1 MSGQPDLDR
10 RASRRRFLIGAAGV
24 AGAAGAAG
32 AAMADDAGSSDHGA
46 GDHGANHRGRRRG
59 EMRGACLPF
68 HGVHQQGIATP
79 AQPHTYFAAFDV
91 TAESRQDLAD
101 LMRSWTAAAALLTR
115 GEPLGEAGAD
125 PGAPPA
131 DTGEALDLPPSRL
144 TLTFGLGPSL
154 FARDGVDRF
163 GLAARRPE
171 AFVDLPRFV
180 GDQLI
185 PERTGGDLCV
195 QACADDPQAAFR
207 AVRQLG
213 RVAGDKARIRWV
225 QAGFV
230 SGARDGASPRNLM
243 GFKDGSMNPDVN
255 DAAVMDRHVWVGE
268 EGGAWMRGGT
278 YMVARPTRIA
288 LEHWD
293 RMKLAFQEQTVGRRK
308 LTGAPL
314 GARHERDPL
323 PLDAVDADGNPV
335 IAENAHVRLAA
346 PETNDGAQILRRSYS
361 YDNGVSFVAERWP
374 PWRQGLELD
383 VGLLFICHQRDPRAG
398 FIKIFERMSRFDMMN
413 QFVTPI
419 AGGLFACPGGVA
431 PGRYLAED
439 LFERA

>member
-1 MSGQPDLDR
+1 VSGPTGPDI

-32 AAMADDAGSSDHGA
+32 AATPRDHA
-46 GDHGANHRGRRRG
+46 ALGDTAREHGRR
-59 EMRGACLPF
+59 GARLPF
-68 HGVHQQGIATP
+68 YGAHQQGVATP
-79 AQPHTYFAAFDV
+79 AQSHTYFAAFEV
-91 TAESRQDLAD
+91 TAETREDLAN
-101 LMRSWTAAAALLTR
+101 LMRAWTAAAVLLTQ
-115 GEPLGEAGAD
+115 GAPLDGGTQAD
-125 PGAPPA
+125 PAEPAA
-131 DTGEALDLPPSRL
+131 DTGEALDLSPSRL
-144 TLTFGLGPSL
+144 TLTFGFGPTL
-154 FARDGVDRF
+154 FTRGGLDRF
-163 GLAARRPE
+163 GLTARRPE

-185 PERTGGDLCV
+185 EARTGGDLCV
-195 QACADDPQAAFR
+195 QACADDPQAAFH

-213 RVAGDKARIRWV
+213 RIADGRAKIRWV

-230 SGARDGASPRNLM
+230 SGADGGASPRNLM
-243 GFKDGSMNPDVN
+243 GFKDGSLNADVR

-293 RMKLAFQEQTVGRRK
+293 RMKLAFQEQTVGRQKRS
-308 LTGAPL
+308 GAPI
-314 GARHERDPL
+314 GAQHERDPL
-323 PLDAVDADGNPV
+323 PLSANDADGNPV

-374 PWRQGLELD
+374 PWRQGMELD

-398 FIKIFERMSRFDMMN
+398 FIRIFERMSKFDMMN

-419 AGGLFACPGGVA
+419 GGGLFACPGGVA
-431 PGRYLAED
+431 PGRYLAQD
-439 LFERA
+439 LFEVT